1 MAWILFIG
9 FVGLMLVRVPVVMAI
24 GASVLLSLLAAGYG
38 DSLYIMP
45 QQVLEGVENPS
56 LLAIPFFIL
65 AGNLMNAVGMTD
77 KIFNFATTLVGH
89 FRAGLAQVN
98 VLASMIFAGISG
110 AAVADIAGLG
120 TVMVKAMRERGYS
133 AEYAAALTV
142 VTAIIAPII
151 PPSIPLVIYAFLSNT
166 SVGRL
171 FLGGVVPGV
180 LIGISLM
187 IFNRIVATRRN
198 FPTEPRATLRQV
210 LRSAVDGFAALTAP
224 AIIMGAIITGY
235 TTATESGVLACAYLF
250 LLGVVYRTLDWQRLW
265 DAVSETMMITSVIMI
280 IVGYSAVVGWLLAI
294 EAVPQQ
300 IAEIILLTT
309 ENKEVFLALLIV
321 FLLLVGCFVEGVP
334 AMLILVPMLLPI
346 IDKFGIDRVHFGL
359 IITFGLLIGI
369 ATPPMGIGIYIMVEI
384 SKVSFERITIQILP
398 MLIPLIIVLILITY
412 VPELVLWLPNLVMG
426 PD

>member
-235 TTATESGVLACAYLF
+235 TTATESGVLACAYLL